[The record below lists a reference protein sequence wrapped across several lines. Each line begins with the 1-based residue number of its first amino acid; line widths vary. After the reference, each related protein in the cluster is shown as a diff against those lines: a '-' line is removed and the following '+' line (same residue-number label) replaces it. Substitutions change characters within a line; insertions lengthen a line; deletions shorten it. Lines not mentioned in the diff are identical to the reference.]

1 MISDSWDLKFINYKL
16 KMFLVVRSLSRGLIN
31 GMIKLT
37 HSLHALKYRVA
48 NIIITCQMLLM

>member
-1 MISDSWDLKFINYKL
+1 
-16 KMFLVVRSLSRGLIN
+16 MFLVVRSLSRGLIN